1 MKLDVLVQNINC
13 YSEFHTSCKTIM
25 RPLSKGTVTIK
36 DVEKTK
42 QNVVGVALLI
52 ANYTVILG
60 RHYNSNHG
68 VKILGTG

>member
-1 MKLDVLVQNINC
+1 
-13 YSEFHTSCKTIM
+13 M

>member
-13 YSEFHTSCKTIM
+13 YSEFHTSCKAII
-25 RPLSKGTVTIK
+25 RQLSKGTVTVK
-36 DVEKTK
+36 DMEKTK
-42 QNVVGVALLI
+42 QNIVGVALLI

-60 RHYNSNHG
+60 SHYNSKNG